1 MVAPVDTFVY
11 FACLERF
18 EHLREMFE
26 QRSGRGGA
34 KVVTALVL
42 DELAAVVDAARLQVA
57 GQPLGIVTKS
67 ESDALDA
74 IMAGADEASALDD
87 ADEAAIT
94 QFLDRVRVRA
104 GVRREGEQRT
114 QDFVQAEKLTALGT
128 LVAGVAHEVNNPLS
142 TITLGFDVLRAGSLA
157 DLQVV
162 WGLRQKFVENGVLE
176 EGDAEGVLMRLRAN
190 AVDAGSLIDDIGS
203 ATQAVTELVQDLRI
217 FSRSDNT
224 DRATAFHPRSVIE
237 QSLRLVKREF
247 GSKTVI
253 EQDYDED
260 LPQLCLP
267 RNRLTQVITNLL
279 VNAAH
284 ATQAIERPLHRVRVS
299 ARLDDQHLALSIADS
314 GPGIAEDVLE
324 RIFDPFFTT
333 KREGKGT
340 GLGLSISRSI
350 VQHMG
355 GDLVASSVDGEGATF
370 VCFLPLPSEEILE
383 STKRYREPL
392 PPSSSST
399 PRYSI
404 LLVDDDAAVLR
415 TMARILREDYKVLVA
430 RDGQE
435 ACELLA
441 SGSHADLVVM
451 ELDLPELD
459 GPDFYTWLLAHHPRL
474 AGRVLVSTAAQE
486 RERFRTFLESGEFA
500 VLHKPLNK
508 EELLSAVSTIAQ
520 SVEQENDKAAAS
532 NTS

>member
-11 FACLERF
+11 FACPERF
-18 EHLREMFE
+18 EHLQEMFE

-34 KVVTALVL
+34 RVVTALVL
-42 DELAAVVDAARLQVA
+42 DEITAVVDAARLQIA
-57 GQPLGIVTKS
+57 GEPLGIIAKS

-74 IMAGADEASALDD
+74 LMAGADEASALDD

-157 DLQVV
+157 DLQVI
-162 WGLRQKFVENGVLE
+162 WGLRQRFVDKGSLE
-176 EGDAEGVLMRLRAN
+176 VGDAERVLMGLRAN
-190 AVDAGSLIDDIGS
+190 AIDAGGLIDDIGS
-203 ATQAVTELVQDLRI
+203 ATQSVTALVQDLRI

-224 DRATAFHPRSVIE
+224 DRATAFHPRAVIE
-237 QSLRLVKREF
+237 QALRLVKREF

-314 GPGIAEDVLE
+314 GPGIPGDVLE

-333 KREGKGT
+333 KREGQGT

-370 VCFLPLPSEEILE
+370 VCFLPLPTEDILE

-392 PPSSSST
+392 PASSSSSSR
-399 PRYSI
+399 RYSV

-415 TMARILREDYKVLVA
+415 TMARILRDDYKVLVA

-435 ACELLA
+435 ACELLS
-441 SGSHADLVVM
+441 SGSRADMVVM

-459 GPDFYTWLLAHHPRL
+459 GPDFYAWLKARHPQL
-474 AGRVLVSTAAQE
+474 STRVIVSTAAQD
-486 RERFRTFLESGEFA
+486 RERFRRFIETHEFT

-508 EELLSAVSTIAQ
+508 DALLSALRALAQ
-520 SVEQENDKAAAS
+520 SSDPEAEDATA
-532 NTS
+532 